1 MAGVVASKV
10 RKQRAKD
17 ALNLKG
23 EADEAAQRKL
33 NQIPVGP
40 GGVRQL
46 PGHNS
51 GRRRNRDAS
60 LYQNADGTFES
71 GGSANVILY
80 VGLGMISVG
89 LVITFVGLGEKGFKT
104 LELKLIGPSLVGCGV
119 FFTLLRVLFCT
130 LPSCCRKIVKK
141 ISKTEDAEKL
151 LKAEQGR
158 QDRTTSTL
166 ERVGGK
172 SNGTARHPSKNS
184 HRRIEARRPVPPQ
197 NSRPRQPSDSED
209 EPEPNDVRP
218 RIKPVRQKGRR
229 QDTGDNH
236 SNTSSSNFSI
246 VEDLAVPK
254 PRELQGSTKNLRPG
268 EVILNATRLNVAP
281 T

>member
-23 EADEAAQRKL
+23 DGDDEARKK
-33 NQIPVGP
+33 QAKIPVGP

-46 PGHNS
+46 PQQNS
-51 GRRRNRDAS
+51 RRRNRA
-60 LYQNADGTFES
+60 LHQNPDGSFES

-119 FFTLLRVLFCT
+119 FFALLRVLFCT
-130 LPSCCRKIVKK
+130 VPSCCRSCMKTFR
-141 ISKTEDAEKL
+141 KTEDAEKL
-151 LKAEQGR
+151 LKAELGG
-158 QDRTTSTL
+158 QDKTIANLDRGGVKRNGAVGPPPPRST
-166 ERVGGK
+166 
-172 SNGTARHPSKNS
+172 
-184 HRRIEARRPVPPQ
+184 HRRIEARHSLPPPQ
-197 NSRPRQPSDSED
+197 HSQPRQTRVASDSEE
-209 EPEPNDVRP
+209 EPEPAAVRP
-218 RIKPVRQKGRR
+218 RIKPVRQKGRQR
-229 QDTGDNH
+229 SEIGDNH
-236 SNTSSSNFSI
+236 STNSTSSNFSI
-246 VEDLAVPK
+246 VDDLARGHP
-254 PRELQGSTKNLRPG
+254 PDLRAG
-268 EVILNATRLNVAP
+268 EIILNATRLSVTP